1 MLEVN
6 VDLSRTVH
14 SESCVKINIKIF
26 VYSLFSGA
34 SKGSTKAFK
43 ENKN

>member
-1 MLEVN
+1 MLTFPAPYVQK
-6 VDLSRTVH
+6 VVLKYTLT
-14 SESCVKINIKIF
+14 KIF